1 MSMDSNLVTFAGDE
15 LIQLKQTLDIIT
27 EGIASGSVYSLR
39 VAIDD
44 TFREGLKFSVN
55 QSSWGPGRGTMIAPM
70 PEL

>member
-27 EGIASGSVYSLR
+27 EGITNGNVYSLR
-39 VAIDD
+39 VAVDD
-44 TFREGLKFSVN
+44 EFREGLKFSVN
-55 QSSWGPGRGTMIAPM
+55 QAPWGPGAGTMIAPL